1 MTISEI
7 RTVCFVGAGTMGCY
21 NALAAAV
28 SGYEVVLYDANADSL
43 ERIPKVQKELSAM
56 LVGGGYCT
64 EADIAQAGTRTR
76 VSADLV
82 DATQAADLVSESV
95 FEDKQLKR
103 EVHAALDKCC
113 PQRTILTSNSSGLLV
128 SDIEDVVTR
137 GDRFAALH
145 SHLGSSLIDI
155 VPGPRTSP
163 ETLDILKRYVL
174 STKGE
179 PLVLLKENPGYL
191 LNAMLGPLIGTSLA
205 LWTRGDYSRDQI
217 DGAWINSQSALMGP
231 LGLIDF
237 FGIPLVRDTWRH
249 RDKHDALQ
257 RFRGGILASLES
269 FIDDGKLGMKSGSGF
284 YRYPDPGYQQ
294 AGFAANNQDSPV
306 SQLLRTVLI
315 AHAVVLAAD
324 EIAVPA
330 QIDKAWRIG
339 MHLASGP
346 FQQLADLSNE
356 DLEFGLQ
363 ALVELGLMD
372 SAAVL
377 RVQGWIRQ

>member
-1 MTISEI
+1 MSISEI

-28 SGYEVVLYDANADSL
+28 SGYDVVLYDANAESL

-64 EADIAQAGTRTR
+64 EADILQALTRTR
-76 VSADLV
+76 VSTDLV

-113 PQRTILTSNSSGLLV
+113 PERTILTSNSSGLLV
-128 SDIEDVVTR
+128 SDIEDVVAR

-163 ETLDILKRYVL
+163 KTLDILKRYVL

-217 DGAWINSQSALMGP
+217 DGAWMYSQGALMGP
-231 LGLIDF
+231 LGMIDF
-237 FGIPLVRDTWRH
+237 FGIPLVRDTWHH

-257 RFRGGILASLES
+257 RFREDILASLES
-269 FIDDGKLGMKSGSGF
+269 FINDGKLGMKSGSGF
-284 YRYPDPGYQQ
+284 YHYPDPSYQQ
-294 AGFAANNQDSPV
+294 DGFAANVHDASV
-306 SQLLRTVLI
+306 SRLLHTVLI

-324 EIAVPA
+324 EIALPA
-330 QIDKAWRIG
+330 EIDKAWRIG
-339 MHLASGP
+339 MHLAIGP
-346 FQQLADLSNE
+346 FQRLSDLSST
-356 DLEFGLQ
+356 DLEIGLQ
-363 ALVELGLMD
+363 ALVALELID
-372 SAAVL
+372 SAVAM
-377 RVQGWIRQ
+377 RAQNWIRQ